1 MEGIKYLKC
10 VLFRRQTRGSAVE
23 PPDPKKR
30 QTRGS
35 AVEPPDQKKVLF
47 DHKIKFRALKPG
59 EKDYIKPYL
68 DKNEVL
74 HICLT
79 EV

>member
-1 MEGIKYLKC
+1 MKGVEAYLRGNHKHKVVFHISGRNGTYLGQHSWIQTDEE
-10 VLFRRQTRGSAVE
+10 VLF
-23 PPDPKKR
+23 
-30 QTRGS
+30 
-35 AVEPPDQKKVLF
+35 
-47 DHKIKFRALKPG
+47 HKIKFRALKPG

>member
-1 MEGIKYLKC
+1 MGIQLQ
-10 VLFRRQTRGSAVE
+10 LPGQHSWIQTDE
-23 PPDPKKR
+23 
-30 QTRGS
+30 
-35 AVEPPDQKKVLF
+35 EVLF
-47 DHKIKFRALKPG
+47 DHKIKLRALKPG